1 MSYHFQELFS
11 LHSRTP
17 ILRFVWGTG
26 ILYLKFRKILNGHCV
41 KMKQKITTIFTKTYI
56 LYALNLHSLMFFLN
70 PFYIFIFIVWDKK
83 NILKK

>member
-41 KMKQKITTIFTKTYI
+41 KMKQKITTIFTKTLYTLCSKFTLTDVFPQSI
-56 LYALNLHSLMFFLN
+56 LY
-70 PFYIFIFIVWDKK
+70 FYIYCMGQEKYT
-83 NILKK
+83 